1 MLYIDYRGTM
11 VLDIVCNKLWGLE
24 NEEYAKT

>member
-1 MLYIDYRGTM
+1 MLDTDCSETI

-24 NEEYAKT
+24 NAEYAKT